1 MKVAIA
7 VEGNQVSAHFGRC
20 RGFLLVT
27 IEDEEIKSRD
37 LVEAPPHEQG
47 VLPKLLADNDV
58 DCLITGGMGR
68 RAQQFLTEAGIEVY
82 GGVEGSIED
91 ALGRFLT
98 KSLET
103 GGSACEGGKGTCEQ
117 HQDRR
122 ADGPGRH

>member
-7 VEGNQVSAHFGRC
+7 VEGNQVSEHFGRC

-47 VLPKLLADNDV
+47 VLPKLLADNGV
-58 DCLITGGMGR
+58 DCLIAGGMGR
-68 RAQQFLTEAGIEVY
+68 RAQQFLAEAGIEVY

-91 ALGRFLT
+91 ALSNFLS
-98 KSLET
+98 KSLES
-103 GGSACEGGKGTCEQ
+103 GGGACEGGQGTLDHLDHEGPHGKGC
-117 HQDRR
+117 H
-122 ADGPGRH
+122 

>member
-7 VEGNQVSAHFGRC
+7 VEGNQVSEHFGRC

-47 VLPKLLADNDV
+47 ALPKLLADNGV
-58 DCLITGGMGR
+58 DCLIAGGMGR
-68 RAQQFLTEAGIEVY
+68 RAQQFLAEAGIEVY

-91 ALGRFLT
+91 ALSNFLL
-98 KSLET
+98 KSLES
-103 GGSACEGGKGTCEQ
+103 GGGACEGGQGTLSHLNHE
-117 HQDRR
+117 
-122 ADGPGRH
+122 GPHGEGCH